1 MRKQNEKD
9 YYDYNLIA
17 VIILLI
23 GFGLVMLYS
32 TTAYRAGI
40 RFSDDMYFLRK
51 QAIYAAVSI
60 LAAVLLSFADYHILW
75 NMT

>member
-1 MRKQNEKD
+1 MFSKNSYD

-32 TTAYRAGI
+32 TTSYTAEI
-40 RFSDDMYFLRK
+40 RYNNDMFLQRRRG
-51 QAIYAAVSI
+51 ACG
-60 LAAVLLSFADYHILW
+60 
-75 NMT
+75 

>member
-1 MRKQNEKD
+1 MRTKTD

-32 TTAYRAGI
+32 TTSYTAAMKFG
-40 RFSDDMYFLRK
+40 DDMVFFKK
-51 QAIYAAVSI
+51 QAFFPPVR
-60 LAAVLLSFADYHILW
+60 LW
-75 NMT
+75 PR

>member
-1 MRKQNEKD
+1 MKREKD

-32 TTAYRAGI
+32 TTAFRAGV
-40 RFSDDMYFLRK
+40 RFSDDMYFFVR
-51 QAIYAAVSI
+51 QARFAAI
-60 LAAVLLSFADYHILW
+60 AVAVA
-75 NMT
+75 